1 MMNAV
6 GDLKSFDRNK
16 RGQLSIEFLLI
27 FAIFLSI
34 LSLFLINFIKINNK
48 FQIEINKILLS
59 KYSNDLE
66 NSINSLCILGDGNER
81 ILYLYFPEE
90 VKISTNKNELILSSS
105 IENKSFFSKCNVDI
119 NGEIIIKKGFIKIES
134 KNGKII
140 LVNH

>member
-1 MMNAV
+1 MMDAV
-6 GDLKSFDRNK
+6 GDLNSLDRNK

-34 LSLFLINFIKINNK
+34 LSLFLMNFIKINNK

-90 VKISTNKNELILSSS
+90 VKISANKNELILSSNL
-105 IENKSFFSKCNVDI
+105 ENKSFFSKCTIDI
-119 NGEIIIKKGFIKIES
+119 TSEITIKKGFIKIES
-134 KNGKII
+134 KNGKIT
-140 LVNH
+140 LVNQ

>member
-1 MMNAV
+1 MNAV
-6 GDLKSFDRNK
+6 GDLKSLDRNK
-16 RGQLSIEFLLI
+16 KGQLSIEFLLI

-34 LSLFLINFIKINNK
+34 LSLFLLNFIKVNNK

-81 ILYLYFPEE
+81 MIYLYFPEE
-90 VKISTNKNELILSSS
+90 VKISINKNEITLSSN
-105 IENKSFFSKCNVDI
+105 IENKSFFSKCNIDMSGDI
-119 NGEIIIKKGFIKIES
+119 AVKKGIIKIES

-140 LVNH
+140 LSNQ